1 MKDQE
6 CYWNDYDLEILIA
19 ILTMGPV
26 IIWSPCLIEVNGGF
40 QSIVNKSKMLKINIM
55 SKIGF
60 FFIRRQQALL
70 MSPIVITH
78 SIMSSPASSAPS
90 SSCQNSSWHDCESMI
105 FPWRWKPWNT
115 HPNGL
120 CCLRSCASVRST
132 CLINFDFSYFAIVFY
147 AAGRAY
153 TMPSSKDLKW
163 SNLYFNGSNTSSKP
177 SDIYW
182 YRAWELD
189 FSIYTRLGHYCG
201 VPLLSQNSS
210 FTTRTVGYPES
221 GVKHICCGYW

>member
-105 FPWRWKPWNT
+105 FPWRWKPWNCTVFT
-115 HPNGL
+115 HQTENNFYRNGFL
-120 CCLRSCASVRST
+120 FT
-132 CLINFDFSYFAIVFY
+132 EGFDI
-147 AAGRAY
+147 
-153 TMPSSKDLKW
+153 TWLK
-163 SNLYFNGSNTSSKP
+163 FP
-177 SDIYW
+177 SDVWI
-182 YRAWELD
+182 
-189 FSIYTRLGHYCG
+189 
-201 VPLLSQNSS
+201 
-210 FTTRTVGYPES
+210 
-221 GVKHICCGYW
+221 